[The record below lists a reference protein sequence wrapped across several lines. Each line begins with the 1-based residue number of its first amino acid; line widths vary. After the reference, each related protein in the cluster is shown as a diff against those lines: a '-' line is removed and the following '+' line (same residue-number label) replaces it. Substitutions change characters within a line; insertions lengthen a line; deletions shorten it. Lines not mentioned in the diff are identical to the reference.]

1 MAKIREYRDIPLD
14 DLRIGTSQIRT
25 ASPGAELS
33 ELAESIRVQGQLQPI
48 VVCDGEQDGRWEI
61 LAGQR
66 RFLAIKLLQ
75 RRGAWEHSTIAAA
88 VLDERVSEEE
98 AKAISITENLV
109 RRKLSGRELID
120 GVTFLYN
127 RYGSI
132 QDVVDATG
140 LAREHVSNYVKFPR
154 LKPELQGM
162 VEDGL
167 DVNVALKA
175 QDAATNDTSGK
186 VDIAVAKTLAEE
198 MKGMSGVQRKRVV
211 DELKSDPDRPIE
223 NAIEAARSASKVT
236 QITVTLTKST
246 HSALQRFASQQQSK
260 QDDAAATLIEEALA
274 ERDLL
279 SDS

>member
-48 VVCDGEQDGRWEI
+48 VVCEGEQPGQWEI

-75 RRGAWEHSTIAAA
+75 RGGAWDHSTITAAI
-88 VLDERVSEEE
+88 LDERVAEEE

-132 QDVVDATG
+132 QGVVEATG
-140 LAREHVSNYVKFPR
+140 LSREHVSNYVKFPR

-162 VEDGL
+162 VEGGL

-175 QDAATNDTSGK
+175 QDAATDDVSGE
-186 VDIAVAKTLAEE
+186 VNIAVAQTLAEE
-198 MKGMSGVQRKRVV
+198 MKDMSGIQRKRVV
-211 DELKSDPDRPIE
+211 DELKSEPDRPIE

-236 QITVTLTKST
+236 QITVTLTMST
-246 HSALQRFASQQQSK
+246 HSALQRFATQQKSR

-279 SDS
+279 RDS